1 MNPFDDQ
8 IANLTAEFEKAKR
21 DFKTAQTSVQE
32 TYGEARSKNRIVSA
46 KVDARGDITELRFHT
61 TGYKSMSPPELSKLI
76 LDTIKEARG
85 SVMTQVQDVMKDFMP
100 PGMSDP
106 MSGNFDFDSIFP
118 SGERLDPEELLN
130 KMLGSFGMNAPDRP
144 SRAALEAE
152 PPARKDAE
160 GGWTGDRTATR
171 QAPKLHAKP
180 ENEPQAEVKPAK
192 MPKNKAPKSD

>member
-8 IANLTAEFEKAKR
+8 IAKLTAEFEKAKR
-21 DFKTAQTSVQE
+21 DFKTAQTAVNE
-32 TYGEARSKNRIVSA
+32 KYGAARSKNRIVSA

-76 LDTIKEARG
+76 LDTIREARG
-85 SVMTQVQDVMKDFMP
+85 SATSQVQDVMKDFMP

-106 MSGNFDFDSIFP
+106 MSGSLDFDSLFP
-118 SGERLDPEELLN
+118 SGERLDPEELLS
-130 KMLGSFGMNAPDRP
+130 KMLGSFGIDAPERP
-144 SRAALEAE
+144 SRAALDGD

-192 MPKNKAPKSD
+192 MPTKKAPKSD